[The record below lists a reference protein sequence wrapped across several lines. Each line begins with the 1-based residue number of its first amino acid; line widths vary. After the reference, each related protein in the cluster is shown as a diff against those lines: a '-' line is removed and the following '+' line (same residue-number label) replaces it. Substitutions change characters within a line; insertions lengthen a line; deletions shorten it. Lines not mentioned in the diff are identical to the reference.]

1 MNNFTSIGS
10 PQVSSEKT
18 VLLPFNFNNYPDCD
32 DLIEIY
38 NHHLGNIQD
47 SIAFMLRTLKATQS
61 NNLENSLSK
70 IISLIKAQ
78 ETASTGATLSVEE
91 LQTQLTKLQNENSE
105 LKLKLSDLEVKEGSK
120 DVLPNSKIEE
130 TPSEPKSSSMN
141 EITSTTVSD
150 DLKEQN
156 QDDPVN
162 SGSQS
167 EAPIHKQ
174 DDGDLSSY
182 FATEDEKHSN
192 PTDFNKIYKNAK
204 YPYSN
209 RFNDDYLTPEAKQEE
224 AYLNKLQ
231 TLSSK
236 LELENDPDSFKSS
249 LVSDELDL
257 ILAKALNNLKE
268 NDKLDLPTEFDDDAK
283 DACLK
288 EALNLYEQIDKQSF
302 PELYEIDKNSI
313 TVELEKR
320 LAAKRLGLSIN
331 RYRSKDMNKNPHS
344 SLLEKSKLE
353 KTDNSGIIGES
364 DEHTNFATNQQMAVP
379 TALISKTE
387 DNQEVNNTGPKS
399 SGEELK
405 EQPSGSNESANPNL
419 NKFDHTDPMSG
430 AFANLDTLGN
440 SLEKKEP
447 DDTSNNGSNEDDL
460 ENKGSP
466 MDLDGHVQEPLPSNL
481 SNQAS
486 APLPSTSGD
495 NDEENN
501 DDPQNSEPPEN
512 SPTQDDDTSS
522 QDANGS
528 NNLKVNLY
536 ALAGGNLSP
545 TGSAVTDDEQDED
558 QDNGDDVQN
567 EDNNSPDSNLSEMD
581 VMLKKL
587 NDVKTKNPN
596 EIIDLDLKD
605 LNLLNM
611 LKPWER
617 LFHKKKCLIKM
628 SIENAITVLEDHKK
642 GDHDLLAKL
651 VSFNRNSKWKY
662 NPNLQDSI

>member
-1 MNNFTSIGS
+1 MNNFASIGS
-10 PQVSSEKT
+10 PQVSSENT

-61 NNLENSLSK
+61 NNLEISLSK

-78 ETASTGATLSVEE
+78 GDSSTTNSSVQD
-91 LQTQLTKLQNENSE
+91 LQTQITKLLNENSE
-105 LKLKLSDLEVKEGSK
+105 LKLKLSDLETKEGAK
-120 DVLPNSKIEE
+120 VLPISKFEE
-130 TPSEPKSSSMN
+130 TPPAPQSSNIN

-150 DLKEQN
+150 NLKEQI
-156 QDDPVN
+156 QTEPVN
-162 SGSQS
+162 SGAQS
-167 EAPIHKQ
+167 EDLIHKQ

-192 PTDFNKIYKNAK
+192 PTDFNQIYKNAK
-204 YPYSN
+204 YPYIK
-209 RFNDDYLTPEAKQEE
+209 RFSDDLLTPEAKQEE
-224 AYLNKLQ
+224 SYLNKLQ

-236 LELENDPDSFKSS
+236 LELETDPDSFKSS

-268 NDKLDLPTEFDDDAK
+268 NDQLDLPTEFDDDAK

-288 EALNLYEQIDKQSF
+288 EALSLYEQIDKQSF

-320 LAAKRLGLSIN
+320 LAAKRLGLRIN
-331 RYRSKDMNKNPHS
+331 RYRSKDISKNTHS
-344 SLLEKSKLE
+344 SLLDKSKLE
-353 KTDNSGIIGES
+353 KTDNSGIIA
-364 DEHTNFATNQQMAVP
+364 DPEHTNSVTNQQMAVP
-379 TALISKTE
+379 TALISQK
-387 DNQEVNNTGPKS
+387 DDDHDVNASLKP

-430 AFANLDTLGN
+430 AFENLDTLGG
-440 SLEKKEP
+440 SPEKKET
-447 DDTSNNGSNEDDL
+447 DTKDSNENDF

-466 MDLDGHVQEPLPSNL
+466 MDLDYQVKEPESSN
-481 SNQAS
+481 
-486 APLPSTSGD
+486 TSI
-495 NDEENN
+495 
-501 DDPQNSEPPEN
+501 QNSADSESGNSKDDLKNPEN
-512 SPTQDDDTSS
+512 SSTSDNKS
-522 QDANGS
+522 DS
-528 NNLKVNLY
+528 NPIKQNLF
-536 ALAGGNLSP
+536 ALTGGE
-545 TGSAVTDDEQDED
+545 VHQEEVDDENESEDDIDKETSDKSDNESSKLDE
-558 QDNGDDVQN
+558 
-567 EDNNSPDSNLSEMD
+567 
-581 VMLKKL
+581 MLQAL
-587 NDVKTKNPN
+587 TRLREKNPN

-628 SIENAITVLEDHKK
+628 SIDNAITVLEDHKK
-642 GDHDLLAKL
+642 DDHDLLAKL
-651 VSFNRNSKWKY
+651 VTFNRNSRWKF
-662 NPNLQDSI
+662 NPNSQDSIE